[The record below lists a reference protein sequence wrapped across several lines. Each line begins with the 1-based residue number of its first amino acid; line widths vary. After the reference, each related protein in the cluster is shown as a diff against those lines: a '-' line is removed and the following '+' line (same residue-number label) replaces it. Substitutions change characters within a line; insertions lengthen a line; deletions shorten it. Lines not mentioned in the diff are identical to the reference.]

1 VIWNREAELMPRE
14 RLERLQL
21 ERLRTTVA
29 RQLERVPPM
38 RERLLA
44 AGLSS
49 ADEIRALDQLAQLPF
64 SRKTDLREHYPFGL
78 FSVDRS
84 EIIRVHASSGTRGK
98 PTLVGYTRHDLDVWS
113 EVVAR
118 TLALGGVRPGMVLHI
133 AAGYGLF
140 TGGLGFH
147 MGGELMGCTVVPAG
161 GGFTQRQIML
171 MRDLGAQALKS
182 TPSYALTLV
191 NALGEMGLSAAD
203 LNLEVGLFGAEP
215 WTEAM
220 RPAIER
226 GLGLKAINDY
236 GLSEVIGPGVSG
248 ECIEA
253 RNGMHIQEDHFLPE
267 VIDPVTGQPLPL
279 GQSGEL
285 VLTTLT
291 KEALPL
297 VRYRTGDVASLDYA
311 ECACGRTSVRMSA
324 VNGRLD
330 EMLIIRGVN
339 LYPTEVERVVLGVP
353 ELGTNYQ
360 LVVER
365 PSTLDELTVVCEL
378 AANNV
383 DADGLRGRVAHA
395 VQQAIGLSVNVEL
408 VAAGALPQSE
418 GKAVRVVDRRTP
430 G

>member
-1 VIWNREAELMPRE
+1 MPRE
-14 RLERLQL
+14 RLELLQL
-21 ERLRTTVA
+21 ERLRATVA
-29 RQLERVPPM
+29 RILERVPPI
-38 RERLLA
+38 RERLVQAGVRDAADVGSLA
-44 AGLSS
+44 
-49 ADEIRALDQLAQLPF
+49 DLPRMPF
-64 SRKTDLREHYPFGL
+64 TRKSDLREHYPFGL
-78 FSVDRS
+78 FAVDRS
-84 EIIRVHASSGTRGK
+84 EVIRVHASSGTKGK
-98 PTLVGYTRHDLDVWS
+98 PTLVGYTRRDLDVWS

-182 TPSYALTLV
+182 TPSYALNL
-191 NALGEMGLSAAD
+191 AHSLQDMGLSASD
-203 LNLEVGLFGAEP
+203 LSLEVGLFGAEP

-220 RPAIER
+220 RPAIEV
-226 GLGLKAINDY
+226 GLGLRAINDY
-236 GLSEVIGPGVSG
+236 GLSEIIGPGVSA
-248 ECIEA
+248 ECIEV
-253 RNGMHIQEDHFLPE
+253 RDGMHIQEDHFLPE
-267 VIDPVTGQPLPL
+267 VVDPITAQPLAA

-297 VRYRTGDVASLDYA
+297 VRYRTGDIASLDYA
-311 ECACGRTSVRMSA
+311 ACACGRSFARMSA

-330 EMLIIRGVN
+330 DMLIIRGVN

-353 ELGTNYQ
+353 GLGSNYQ

-365 PSTLDELTVVCEL
+365 PSALDELTVVCEL
-378 AANNV
+378 ASSTA
-383 DADGLRGRVAHA
+383 DADALRPRVAHA
-395 VQQAIGLSVNVEL
+395 VREAIGLAVHVEL
-408 VAAGALPQSE
+408 VPPGGLPRSE
-418 GKAVRVVDRRTP
+418 GKAVRVVDRRP
-430 G
+430 SP